1 MYLLLYV
8 DDMLIASKNSHD
20 IKRLKNLLKGDFKIK
35 NLGNAKRILDID
47 IYRDRVVGTLFLSQD
62 RYVDKFL
69 NMFGMLNSKPFLTLL
84 GAQFKLSDEMSPKS
98 KVERL

>member
-20 IKRLKNLLKGDFKIK
+20 IKSLKNLLKGDFEIK
-35 NLGNAKRILDID
+35 NLGNAKRILDMD
-47 IYRDRVVGTLFLSQD
+47 IYRNRVVGTLFLSQD
-62 RYVDKFL
+62 RYVNKVL

-84 GAQFKLSDEMSPKS
+84 EAQFKLSDKMSPRS